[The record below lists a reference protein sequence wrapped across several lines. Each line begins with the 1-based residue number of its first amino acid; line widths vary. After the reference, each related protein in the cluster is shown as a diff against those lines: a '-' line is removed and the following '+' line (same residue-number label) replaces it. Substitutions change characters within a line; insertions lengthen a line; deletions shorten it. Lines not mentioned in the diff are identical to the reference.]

1 MAKVRPLTY
10 FNLERYLRKMAESD
24 SRIMAFKKLQQKLPP
39 RVWLLKGRSRS
50 GKSVFSMNMRGPLL
64 PIDADNKLFGSQQYA
79 VGEVMEFSDNHADAV
94 NVARIESI
102 LETNMPDAA
111 IKTIIVDSVTPILEP
126 LIIKAMDNVSGGMG
140 RWQAKSA
147 AMKKLTY
154 ACTKWGGDVLF
165 IYHIDDSMNA
175 SAKMAEKTSITTT
188 ELARLNKHFNMSLT
202 VVEEGNRRGIRVD
215 YAQHGKY
222 GMTIWDDNGY
232 WRGMPEKIEEAVY
245 AGGVLSHP
253 DRPTSFASPDLA
265 IAWGMAQGCFRDEVH
280 AQNAYNK
287 VKAEMKPK
295 TAAEMAAYWLAEV
308 DRRVAEA
315 DTEPEAVP
323 A

>member
-1 MAKVRPLTY
+1 
-10 FNLERYLRKMAESD
+10 
-24 SRIMAFKKLQQKLPP
+24 MAFKKLQQKLPP

-79 VGEVMEFSDNHADAV
+79 VGEVMEFSDNHTDAV
-94 NVARIESI
+94 NVARIEKI
-102 LETNMPDAA
+102 LEDNMPGSG

-126 LIIKAMDNVSGGMG
+126 LILKAMETTAGGMG
-140 RWQAKSA
+140 RWQVKSS

-154 ACTKWGGDVLF
+154 ACTRWGGDVLF
-165 IYHIDDSMNA
+165 IYHIDDSMD
-175 SAKMAEKTSITTT
+175 AKANMTEKTSITPV
-188 ELARLNKHFNMSLT
+188 ELARLYKHFNMSLT

-232 WRGMPEKIEEAVY
+232 WRGMPERIEEAVY
-245 AGGVLSHP
+245 AGGVLDQP
-253 DRPTSFASPDLA
+253 ERPTSFGGPDLA

-280 AQNAYNK
+280 AKNAYDK
-287 VKAEMKPK
+287 LKAEKKPQ
-295 TAAEMAAYWLAEV
+295 TASEWWPLWIAEV

-315 DTEPEAVP
+315 ESEAELT
-323 A
+323 AK

>member
-1 MAKVRPLTY
+1 
-10 FNLERYLRKMAESD
+10 
-24 SRIMAFKKLQQKLPP
+24 MAFKKLQQKLPP

-94 NVARIESI
+94 NVASIESI
-102 LETNMPDAA
+102 LEENMPNSG

-126 LIIKAMDNVSGGMG
+126 LIIKAMESELKNKVS
-140 RWQAKSA
+140 AFAPKAA
-147 AMKKLTY
+147 AMKKLAY
-154 ACTKWGGDVLF
+154 ATTKWGVDVLF
-165 IYHIDDSMNA
+165 IYHIDDALNA
-175 SAKMAEKTSITTT
+175 KAEKVEKTSITPV
-188 ELARLNKHFNMSLT
+188 ELARLNKHFNMSLS

-232 WRGMPEKIEEAVY
+232 WRGVPERIEEAVY
-245 AGGVLSHP
+245 AGGVLDQP
-253 DRPTSFASPDLA
+253 ERPTSFASPDLA
-265 IAWGMAQGCFRDEVH
+265 IAWGMAQGCFREEMH
-280 AQNAYNK
+280 AKNAYEK

-308 DRRVAEA
+308 DKRVAEV
-315 DTEPEAVP
+315 EAGELSGK
-323 A
+323 

>member
-1 MAKVRPLTY
+1 
-10 FNLERYLRKMAESD
+10 
-24 SRIMAFKKLQQKLPP
+24 MAFKKLQQKLPP

-79 VGEVMEFSDNHADAV
+79 VGEVMEFSDNHADTV
-94 NVARIESI
+94 DVARIEKI
-102 LETNMPDAA
+102 LEDNMPGSG

-126 LIIKAMDNVSGGMG
+126 LILKAMETTKGGIG
-140 RWQAKSA
+140 RWQGKSA

-154 ACTKWGGDVLF
+154 ATTKWGVDVLF

-175 SAKMAEKTSITTT
+175 DAKMAEKTSITPV

-232 WRGMPEKIEEAVY
+232 WRGMPERIEEAVY
-245 AGGVLSHP
+245 AGGVLDQP
-253 DRPTSFASPDLA
+253 ERPTSFGGPDLA
-265 IAWGMAQGCFRDEVH
+265 IAWGMAQGVFRDENH
-280 AQNAYNK
+280 AKNSYDK
-287 VKAEMKPK
+287 LKAELRPK
-295 TAAEMAAYWLAEV
+295 TAQEMWTAWIEKV
-308 DRRVAEA
+308 DRYVAEA
-315 DTEPEAVP
+315 ESKEGGVAE
-323 A
+323 

>member
-1 MAKVRPLTY
+1 
-10 FNLERYLRKMAESD
+10 
-24 SRIMAFKKLQQKLPP
+24 MAFKKLQQKLPP

-94 NVARIESI
+94 NVASIESI
-102 LETNMPDAA
+102 LEANMPGSG

-126 LIIKAMDNVSGGMG
+126 LIMKGMENTSGGMG

-165 IYHIDDSMNA
+165 IYHIDDSMNS
-175 SAKMAEKTSITTT
+175 SAKMVEKTSITPV
-188 ELARLNKHFNMSLT
+188 ELARLNKHFNMSLS

-232 WRGMPEKIEEAVY
+232 WRGVPEKIEEAVY
-245 AGGVLSHP
+245 AGGVLDQP
-253 DRPTSFASPDLA
+253 ERPTSFASPDLA
-265 IAWGMAQGCFRDEVH
+265 IAWGMAQGCFRDELH
-280 AQNAYNK
+280 AKNAYEK
-287 VKAEMKPK
+287 VKLEQKPK

-308 DRRVAEA
+308 DKRVASATPVSE
-315 DTEPEAVP
+315 DLEAVP

>member
-1 MAKVRPLTY
+1 
-10 FNLERYLRKMAESD
+10 
-24 SRIMAFKKLQQKLPP
+24 MAFKKLQQKLPP

-64 PIDADNKLFGSQQYA
+64 PIDADNKLYGSQQYA
-79 VGEVMEFSDNHADAV
+79 VGEVMEFSDNHADTV
-94 NVARIESI
+94 DVARIERI
-102 LETNMPDAA
+102 LEENMPGAG

-126 LIIKAMDNVSGGMG
+126 LILKGMENTSGGIG
-140 RWQAKSA
+140 RWRAKSA

-175 SAKMAEKTSITTT
+175 NANMVEKTSITTI

-202 VVEEGNRRGIRVD
+202 VVEENGRRGIRVD

-245 AGGVLSHP
+245 AGGVLAEP
-253 DRPTSFASPDLA
+253 ERPTSFAGPVQA
-265 IAWGMAQGCFRDEVH
+265 IAWGMAQGCFRDEMH
-280 AQNAYNK
+280 AKNAYEK
-287 VKAEMKPK
+287 VKAEKAPK
-295 TAAEMAAYWLAEV
+295 TPQSMWDAWLKEV
-308 DRRVAEA
+308 DQRVVEMES
-315 DTEPEAVP
+315 EPEAV
-323 A
+323 AA

>member
-1 MAKVRPLTY
+1 
-10 FNLERYLRKMAESD
+10 
-24 SRIMAFKKLQQKLPP
+24 MAFKKLQQKLPP

-64 PIDADNKLFGSQQYA
+64 PIDADNKLYGSQQYA

-94 NVARIESI
+94 DVARIERV
-102 LETNMPDAA
+102 LEENMPASG

-126 LIIKAMDNVSGGMG
+126 LILKGMENTSAGMG

-165 IYHIDDSMNA
+165 IYHIDDSMNS
-175 SAKMAEKTSITTT
+175 SAKMVEKTSITTV

-202 VVEEGNRRGIRVD
+202 VVEENGRRGIRVD

-245 AGGVLSHP
+245 AGGVLAEP
-253 DRPTSFASPDLA
+253 ERPTSFAGPAQA
-265 IAWGMAQGCFRDEVH
+265 IAWGMAQGCFKDEMH
-280 AQNAYNK
+280 AKNAYEK
-287 VKAEMKPK
+287 VKAEKHPK
-295 TAAEMAAYWLAEV
+295 TAQEMCAFWLEEV
-308 DRRVAEA
+308 DRRLAEMES
-315 DTEPEAVP
+315 EPEAV
-323 A
+323 AA

>member
-1 MAKVRPLTY
+1 
-10 FNLERYLRKMAESD
+10 
-24 SRIMAFKKLQQKLPP
+24 MAFKKLQQKLPP

-64 PIDADNKLFGSQQYA
+64 PIDADNKLYGSQQYA
-79 VGEVMEFSDNHADAV
+79 VGEVMEFSDNHADTV
-94 NVARIESI
+94 DVGRIERI
-102 LETNMPDAA
+102 LEENMPNSG

-126 LIIKAMDNVSGGMG
+126 LILKGMENTSGGMG

-175 SAKMAEKTSITTT
+175 SAKMVEKTSITTI

-202 VVEEGNRRGIRVD
+202 VVEENGRRGIRVD

-222 GMTIWDDNGY
+222 GMTIWDNNGY
-232 WRGMPEKIEEAVY
+232 WRGMPKKIEEAVY
-245 AGGVLSHP
+245 AGGVLAEP
-253 DRPTSFASPDLA
+253 ERPTSFAGPVQA
-265 IAWGMAQGCFRDEVH
+265 IAWGMAQGCFRDEMH
-280 AQNAYNK
+280 AKNAYEK
-287 VKAEMKPK
+287 VKAEKQPK
-295 TAAEMAAYWLAEV
+295 TPRAMWDAWLEEV
-308 DRRVAEA
+308 DKRVAEMDA
-315 DTEPEAVP
+315 EPEAV
-323 A
+323 AA

>member
-1 MAKVRPLTY
+1 
-10 FNLERYLRKMAESD
+10 
-24 SRIMAFKKLQQKLPP
+24 MAFKKLQKKLPP

-79 VGEVMEFSDNHADAV
+79 VGEVLEFSENHADAV
-94 NVARIESI
+94 NVARIEQI
-102 LETNMPDAA
+102 LETNMPDSD

-126 LIIKAMDNVSGGMG
+126 LIIKAMDTTKGGVG

-154 ACTKWGGDVLF
+154 ATTKWGGDVLL
-165 IYHIDDSMNA
+165 IYHIDDTMNA
-175 SAKMAEKTSITTT
+175 DAKMVEKTSITVT
-188 ELARLNKHFNMSLT
+188 ELARLNKHFNMSLS
-202 VVEEGNRRGIRVD
+202 VVEEGSRRGIRVD

-245 AGGVLSHP
+245 AGGVLDHP
-253 DRPTSFASPDLA
+253 ERPTSFGGPDLA

-280 AQNAYNK
+280 AKNAYEK
-287 VKAEMKPK
+287 LKAEKKP
-295 TAAEMAAYWLAEV
+295 TSAGEFWPMWIAEV

-315 DTEPEAVP
+315 EASEPETVP
-323 A
+323 V